1 MQIKHDLQKML
12 KPVIEDL
19 GFEIVRIALMG
30 EKDKT
35 LQIMI
40 ERKDREVITVDD
52 CADASYA
59 VSAILDVE
67 DPIKENYSLE
77 VSSPGIDRPL
87 VKLENFERF
96 VGFVAK
102 IETKRLVNDRKRFKG
117 TITSVEGENIKIDV
131 DGTEFEIPH
140 STISKAKLVLTD
152 ELLAACQ
159 N

>member
-1 MQIKHDLQKML
+1 MQIRQDLLKML
-12 KPVIEDL
+12 EPVIDDL
-19 GFEIVRIALMG
+19 GFEVVRIALMG

-59 VSAILDVE
+59 ISAILDVE

-87 VKLENFERF
+87 TKLENFERF

-102 IETKRLVNDRKRFKG
+102 LETQRPINERKRFKG
-117 TITSVEGENIKIDV
+117 TILAVEGENIKIDV
-131 DGTEFEIPH
+131 DGTEYEVPH
-140 STISKAKLVLTD
+140 SAVSRAKLVLTD